1 MDERMDELF
10 DEFLGSI
17 WKLADDLDCL
27 LQLTDDLTD
36 FYEYTADHH
45 SRRLVK
51 FIGLAI
57 GQTRDQLKAAVKEI
71 VYQQQES
78 TEES

>member
-1 MDERMDELF
+1 MDERF
-10 DEFLGSI
+10 DKFLGDI
-17 WKLADDLDCL
+17 WELADDLDCL

-51 FIGLAI
+51 FIGLAVE
-57 GQTRDQLKAAVKEI
+57 QTRDRLKASVKEI

-78 TEES
+78 PEES